1 MTFPRAGAAAPA
13 PTSAP
18 SYSPLLHPSC
28 EGRIPGPPVAQVQCP
43 PSNQE
48 DKSGFFFGSC
58 LLILLSL
65 PQKPPGFLLSE
76 FSLIP
81 DPSGNRRAK
90 YRQKESGVLI
100 PHAPPQPQGLLAPCP
115 PPESSPPPQ
124 RAPRTNPFPG
134 ICMSVSRMP
143 HLTSSFM
150 SGGCQPCWVPKEGPK
165 ATSGPCGQNMTI
177 DYNVCCRC
185 GKKRGHVSATP
196 GLQPAKKRFASCTD
210 PCPHSRDAVTRA

>member
-43 PSNQE
+43 PSTQE

-115 PPESSPPPQ
+115 PPESSPPPRGPPEQ
-124 RAPRTNPFPG
+124 ILSQASVCLYQGCPISPAALCQGAASHAGSRRRVPRPQ
-134 ICMSVSRMP
+134 V
-143 HLTSSFM
+143 
-150 SGGCQPCWVPKEGPK
+150 GPVDK
-165 ATSGPCGQNMTI
+165 T
-177 DYNVCCRC
+177 
-185 GKKRGHVSATP
+185 
-196 GLQPAKKRFASCTD
+196 
-210 PCPHSRDAVTRA
+210 